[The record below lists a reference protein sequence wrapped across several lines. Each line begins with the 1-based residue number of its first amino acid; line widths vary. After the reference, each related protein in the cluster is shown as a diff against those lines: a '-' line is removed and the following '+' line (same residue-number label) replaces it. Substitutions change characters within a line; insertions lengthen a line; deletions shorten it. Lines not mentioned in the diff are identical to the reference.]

1 MRKLMEIE
9 ARKPKKIQKD
19 VQKEVS
25 QMMTMK
31 EKSNGFQAQE
41 RNLTINRENQ
51 ILLNKLVEISHG
63 KQVSVGTVKQVK

>member
-1 MRKLMEIE
+1 MDLHMRKLMEIE

-31 EKSNGFQAQE
+31 EKSNGFQA
-41 RNLTINRENQ
+41 
-51 ILLNKLVEISHG
+51 
-63 KQVSVGTVKQVK
+63 